1 VSSRSATVPTGS
13 GSTRLNGRVA
23 PARMLIVVNEHAVDG
38 HAVLLRRALAFR
50 ALLADEFHIN
60 LIVAPDLPHLS
71 DVRDAD
77 LLYVIDPG
85 RTGFPSALI
94 GWMLRRPVVVEMGDP
109 QAALY
114 RAQGRSSLS
123 VSAGGAIDWIVA
135 RRAKGIVVRGRGLA
149 RVLALRVPWV
159 EIPDGV
165 DVDRFVPG
173 ADGGLR
179 EELGIP
185 SGALVAGLA
194 GSLRQGK
201 LPSATYGWDLVEAL
215 SLLRD
220 EPVWALVVGG
230 GNGLEPLKRLAQESG
245 VGDRLITP
253 GFVSHDEVP
262 RYIAAM
268 DVCLSRQTDDDVGWS
283 RTTAKLPEYL
293 ACDRHVLATAVGA
306 ASEVL
311 PDEMLLPYE
320 GSYDSG
326 HVVRLAERL
335 AALVPRQGELRRSA
349 GTRRIALE
357 RYSYPALARSLSS
370 FLHEVAA

>member
-1 VSSRSATVPTGS
+1 
-13 GSTRLNGRVA
+13 LL
-23 PARMLIVVNEHAVDG
+23 MVVNEQALDG
-38 HAVLLRRALAFR
+38 HAVLLRRARAFC
-50 ALLADEFHIN
+50 ALLVDEFDIN
-60 LIVAPDLPHLS
+60 LVVAPDLPHLS
-71 DVRDAD
+71 EVREAD

-85 RTGFPSALI
+85 RTGFPSAVF
-94 GWMLRRPVVVEMGDP
+94 GWMLRKPVVVEMGDP

-149 RVLALRVPWV
+149 RVLSLRVPWV

-179 EELGIP
+179 EQLGIP

-194 GSLRQGK
+194 GSLRKGK
-201 LPSATYGWDLVEAL
+201 LPNATYGWDLVEAL

-220 EPVWALVVGG
+220 APVWGLVVGG
-230 GNGLEPLKRLAQESG
+230 GSGLEPLKRFAQQAG
-245 VGDRLITP
+245 VGERLIAP
-253 GFVSHDEVP
+253 GFVSHDQMP

-293 ACDRHVLATAVGA
+293 ACDRHVLATSVGA

-311 PDEMLLPYE
+311 PDEMLIPYE
-320 GSYDSG
+320 GSNDSG

-335 AALVPRQGELRRSA
+335 AALVSRQDELRRGA
-349 GTRRIALE
+349 GTRRIALK
-357 RYSYPALARSLSS
+357 RYSYPALARGLSS
-370 FLHEVAA
+370 FLNEVAA

>member
-1 VSSRSATVPTGS
+1 MSSRSASARTWS
-13 GSTRLNGRVA
+13 GSARPTRRV
-23 PARMLIVVNEHAVDG
+23 PSARLLMVVNEHAVDG

-50 ALLADEFHIN
+50 ALLTDEFHIN
-60 LIVAPDLPHLS
+60 LVVAPDRPHLS
-71 DVRDAD
+71 DVRKAD

-85 RTGFPSALI
+85 RTGFPSALA

-114 RAQGRSSLS
+114 RAQGRSSVS
-123 VSAGGAIDWIVA
+123 VSAGGVIDWIVA
-135 RRAKGIVVRGRGLA
+135 RHATGIVVRGRRLA

-179 EELGIP
+179 GELGIP

-215 SLLRD
+215 SLLRH

-230 GNGLEPLKRLAQESG
+230 GNGLESLKRFAQELG
-245 VGDRLITP
+245 VEDRLITP
-253 GFVSHDEVP
+253 GYVAHDEVP

-293 ACDRHVLATAVGA
+293 ACDRHVLATSVGA

-320 GSYDSG
+320 GSYDPG

-335 AALVPRQGELRRSA
+335 AALVPRQGELRHGA

-357 RYSYPALARSLSS
+357 RYSYPALARSLSA